1 MLMKTLKLSAEIVLI
16 IAAAVVVG
24 TYMYLAPL
32 YQTGNAWI
40 DAALVFVG
48 IVAQMISR
56 TPQIEADDTSI
67 QYYARTQAIGSAGL
81 TLLVLAVLHTIAAI
95 TFPYDITLPYLLL
108 TGIAFIWHGFRI
120 ASVHAGAAIQT
131 ANDQKTAVQ
140 NEAKKNF
147 ANVIKVP
154 AQRLR
159 EVLLNL
165 DTADA
170 NGQQDAINA
179 IKNVELAVKGFA
191 PTNQAGISS
200 LSDSLT
206 SWAISLEIAAKRID
220 SLSQEDEKSAFMK
233 EITASAHQMLA
244 AIKSV

>member
-1 MLMKTLKLSAEIVLI
+1 MKTLKLSAVIVLI

-120 ASVHAGAAIQT
+120 ASVQGAAIQT

-206 SWAISLEIAAKRID
+206 SWATSLEIAAKRID